1 MTNMEFRDYYEILD
15 IPKDSSQDEI
25 RKKFR
30 KLARKYHPDV
40 AKDKQGSED
49 KFKEINEAYEVL
61 GDPEKRKKYDTL
73 GPNWNQ
79 TSAPH
84 SQDSY
89 YGASGSPD
97 YEYQFTGT
105 GFSDFFEQMFGA
117 GARSG
122 ASSHSHFTNDPNRG
136 YSAPM
141 AGQDTYTDI
150 LVSLEEVM
158 HGAER
163 QLQLRQI
170 NRSTGKS
177 EIKSTRIRIPK
188 GISEGQLVRC
198 AGLGSP
204 GINGGPLGDLFLNVR
219 LEKHP
224 YFQAINS
231 NLYYHL
237 SLAPWE
243 AVLGAEVAVKSLES
257 SVKIK
262 IPPLTENGTELRI
275 KNKGL
280 PSGSAGSYGDLYA
293 VINIALP
300 SHTTEQEKDQWKKL
314 AEVSNFNPRNPEN

>member
-1 MTNMEFRDYYEILD
+1 MEFLDYYKILD
-15 IPKDSSQDEI
+15 ISKDASQDEI

-30 KLARKYHPDV
+30 NLARKYHPDV
-40 AKDKQGSED
+40 AKIKEGSED

-79 TSAPH
+79 ASAPH
-84 SQDSY
+84 HQDSH
-89 YGASGSPD
+89 YGTSDSPN
-97 YEYQFTGT
+97 YEYQYEGT

-122 ASSHSHFTNDPNRG
+122 GGGSYSRFTSHQSHGQAT
-136 YSAPM
+136 PM
-141 AGQDTYTDI
+141 AGQDAHTDI

-158 HGAER
+158 KGAVR
-163 QLQLRQI
+163 TLQSKQI
-170 NRSTGKS
+170 NLATAKV

-188 GISEGQLVRC
+188 GITEGQLVRC
-198 AGLGSP
+198 AGLGGP
-204 GINGGPLGDLFLNVR
+204 GISGGPPGDLFLNVR

-224 YFQAINS
+224 YFQVINS
-231 NLYYHL
+231 GLYYHL

-243 AVLGAEVAVKSLES
+243 AVLGAEVAVKSLGS
-257 SVKIK
+257 PIRIK

-280 PSGSAGSYGDLYA
+280 PIGSSDSSGAHGDLYA
-293 VINIALP
+293 VIHISIP
-300 SHTTEQEKDQWKKL
+300 SQISEQENEQWRKL
-314 AEVSNFNPRNPEN
+314 AAISSFNPRKP

>member
-1 MTNMEFRDYYEILD
+1 MEFRDYYEILD
-15 IPKDSSQDEI
+15 ASKEASQDEI

-40 AKDKQGSED
+40 AKIKEGAEA

-61 GDPEKRKKYDTL
+61 GDPEKRKKYDAL

-79 TSAPH
+79 ASAPH
-84 SQDSY
+84 SEDSF
-89 YGASGSPD
+89 YGASGSDD
-97 YEYQFTGT
+97 YEYQFKGT

-117 GARSG
+117 GARPAAGSY
-122 ASSHSHFTNDPNRG
+122 SRFTNEPNHGQRAP
-136 YSAPM
+136 SAS
-141 AGQDTYTDI
+141 QDAYTDI

-158 HGAER
+158 NGAER
-163 QLQLRQI
+163 TLQLKQI
-170 NRSTGKS
+170 NRATGQI

-204 GINGGPLGDLFLNVR
+204 GINGGSAGDLFLNVK

-224 YFQAINS
+224 YFQVIDS
-231 NLYYHL
+231 DLYYHL

-243 AVLGAEVAVKSLES
+243 AVLGAEVTVKSLGAP
-257 SVKIK
+257 VKIK

-280 PSGSAGSYGDLYA
+280 PSGSSGAYGDLYA
-293 VINIALP
+293 VIHSVTP
-300 SHTTEQEKDQWKKL
+300 TRTTAEENDQWRKL
-314 AEVSNFNPRNPEN
+314 AEVSSFNPRNPEN

>member
-1 MTNMEFRDYYEILD
+1 MEFRDYYEILD
-15 IPKDSSQDEI
+15 IPKDASQDEI

-40 AKDKQGSED
+40 TKVKEGSET

-61 GDPEKRKKYDTL
+61 GDPEKRKKYDAL

-79 TSAPH
+79 ASAPH
-84 SQDSY
+84 SEDSY
-89 YGASGSPD
+89 YGASRSDD
-97 YEYQFTGT
+97 YEYQFKGT

-122 ASSHSHFTNDPNRG
+122 GGSYSRFTSDPNH
-136 YSAPM
+136 
-141 AGQDTYTDI
+141 GQRAATASQDAYADI

-158 HGAER
+158 NGAER
-163 QLQLRQI
+163 TLQLKQI
-170 NRSTGKS
+170 NRATGQI

-204 GINGGPLGDLFLNVR
+204 GINGGSPGDLFLNVK
-219 LEKHP
+219 LEKPP
-224 YFQAINS
+224 YFQAIDS
-231 NLYYHL
+231 DLYYHL

-243 AVLGAEVAVKSLES
+243 AVLGAEVTVKSLES
-257 SVKIK
+257 PVKIK

-280 PSGSAGSYGDLYA
+280 PSGSSGSHGDLYA
-293 VINIALP
+293 VIHIATP
-300 SHTTEQEKDQWKKL
+300 TQTSEQENDQWRKL
-314 AEVSNFNPRNPEN
+314 AEVSSFNPRNPEN